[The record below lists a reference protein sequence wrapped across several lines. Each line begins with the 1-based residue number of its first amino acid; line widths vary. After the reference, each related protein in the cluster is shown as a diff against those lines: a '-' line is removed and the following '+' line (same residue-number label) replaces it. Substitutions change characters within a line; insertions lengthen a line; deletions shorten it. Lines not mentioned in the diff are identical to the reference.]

1 MLQIRSLQ
9 GSEEKPAEL
18 FAGMGRFYFNVS
30 KMFSRKMKITTPSAV
45 VAIRGTR
52 LMIVNDGGGGSVL
65 VREGLVLFS
74 APDGSGLLEIPAGQ
88 KSRIT
93 VGGQPGVVVPLSVDE
108 LKLIDEMEDRFAGET
123 EKPAEK
129 AIDTGTHP
137 VVPPGANT
145 DQGTPADEPAAEKS
159 GKEGSFF
166 KANASIG
173 AVTINGELYNQIG
186 IRPEFSIGKLGIA
199 LDLSLYMDQAG
210 NIRKENWDSGQDI
223 FEKIYYVRW
232 GHRGDPFYVKVGAID
247 NYRLGFGLLM
257 NHYANTIQYPSVI
270 RTGMELSFQGERLGS
285 EFMVNNFGE
294 LTDGGGL
301 VAGRLTY
308 KLLGNL
314 TLGASVVHDINQY
327 KALPDRDGDGV
338 PDEVDDLPDNKDFAV
353 DSDGDG
359 MPDATD
365 PDRDGDGYTDNDPAK
380 NNDDDFDPANLKPE
394 PFNVDEAANKS
405 QTAFAVDISYPL
417 INMKHLQLTAY
428 SQFAQFANEGGWGI
442 TAPGVLA
449 KFAFINAFAEYRIFD
464 VHFLPEYF
472 NTTYELER
480 AVFRADSETGGV
492 RPFTKAELLDDINE
506 ALKGFVVGADF
517 NIFDFVVFGAE
528 YQNMSKSDL
537 KIRTLRSS
545 LDLNTSF
552 IPKINQAGAYYI
564 QNNADKLFIKTEG
577 TVLGY
582 KLGYEIGG
590 GASLLLDFR
599 QTYRDLNGDGDIKG
613 SNEVVRTT
621 IIQTVMQ
628 F

>member
-1 MLQIRSLQ
+1 
-9 GSEEKPAEL
+9 
-18 FAGMGRFYFNVS
+18 
-30 KMFSRKMKITTPSAV
+30 
-45 VAIRGTR
+45 
-52 LMIVNDGGGGSVL
+52 
-65 VREGLVLFS
+65 
-74 APDGSGLLEIPAGQ
+74 
-88 KSRIT
+88 
-93 VGGQPGVVVPLSVDE
+93 
-108 LKLIDEMEDRFAGET
+108 
-123 EKPAEK
+123 
-129 AIDTGTHP
+129 
-137 VVPPGANT
+137 
-145 DQGTPADEPAAEKS
+145 
-159 GKEGSFF
+159 
-166 KANASIG
+166 
-173 AVTINGELYNQIG
+173 
-186 IRPEFSIGKLGIA
+186 
-199 LDLSLYMDQAG
+199 
-210 NIRKENWDSGQDI
+210 
-223 FEKIYYVRW
+223 
-232 GHRGDPFYVKVGAID
+232 
-247 NYRLGFGLLM
+247 
-257 NHYANTIQYPSVI
+257 
-270 RTGMELSFQGERLGS
+270 
-285 EFMVNNFGE
+285 
-294 LTDGGGL
+294 
-301 VAGRLTY
+301 
-308 KLLGNL
+308 
-314 TLGASVVHDINQY
+314 
-327 KALPDRDGDGV
+327 
-338 PDEVDDLPDNKDFAV
+338 
-353 DSDGDG
+353 
-359 MPDATD
+359 
-365 PDRDGDGYTDNDPAK
+365 
-380 NNDDDFDPANLKPE
+380 
-394 PFNVDEAANKS
+394 
-405 QTAFAVDISYPL
+405 
-417 INMKHLQLTAY
+417 MKHLQLTAY